1 MSDRVQEII
10 EELILTA
17 PLDDIP
23 SEEDRASAAK
33 QIRQQIGRELLD
45 KTGNAVSIPESNK
58 WADGWNDCRDVI
70 SEACQLEEA

>member
-23 SEEDRASAAK
+23 SEEDRVNAAK
-33 QIRQQIGRELLD
+33 QIRQQIGKELLEN
-45 KTGNAVSIPESNK
+45 THLCMGRVVSLKKVRE
-58 WADGWNDCRDVI
+58 V
-70 SEACQLEEA
+70 CQMEDE